1 MELAGKVALV
11 TGAGVRLGRAIALA
25 LAGRGMR
32 LLVHYHTSAG
42 PAEEVV
48 AEIVAHG
55 GEALAVQADLRETA
69 ALPALIQRG
78 LDAWGGVDVLI
89 NSASIFQRGTILN
102 TTEANWDDHLAINL
116 KAPFF
121 LCQAFARAL
130 REGQRGHI
138 INIADWRAVRPGT
151 QYMAYTLAKAGL
163 VAMTESLAQA
173 LGPAVQVNAIAPG
186 AILPPPGD
194 DGAYFHQLADR
205 LPLRHVG
212 SPEEVVKAVLYLLDA
227 DFVTGT
233 LLFVTGGEHLLT
245 R

>member
-1 MELAGKVALV
+1 MEIAGKVALV
-11 TGAGVRLGRAIALA
+11 TGAGVRVGRAIAVGLA
-25 LAGRGMR
+25 ARGMR

-42 PAEEVV
+42 SAEEVV
-48 AEIVAHG
+48 AEIVARG
-55 GEALAVQADLRETA
+55 GEALAVRADLRDTG
-69 ALPALIQRG
+69 ALPGLIQRG
-78 LDAWGGVDVLI
+78 LDAWGSVDVLV
-89 NSASIFQRGTILN
+89 NSASIFRRGAILD
-102 TTEANWDDHLAINL
+102 TTEALWDDHLAINL

-151 QYMAYTLAKAGL
+151 QYIAYTLAKAAL

-194 DGAYFHQLADR
+194 DGSYFRQLADR

-212 SPEEVVKAVLYLLDA
+212 EPEEIIKAVLYLLDS
-227 DFVTGT
+227 DFVTGE